1 MEHLRGFIFC
11 ICFFILAAMS
21 GSVEA
26 SKQFKVGD
34 HIGWQQ
40 PGANNTEVYTQW
52 ATSKRFHVGDSL
64 SFEYQND
71 SVLVVE
77 KWDYYHCNINKPIS
91 SFDDGNTVI
100 NLDRPGLFYFI
111 SGVPDHCK
119 KSQKIM
125 IQVMG
130 LHQRAE
136 SSPGIPNTP
145 EVGLA
150 PGPHPSSSGIVVTVT
165 LTSVFL
171 ALILTVVTMV

>member
-1 MEHLRGFIFC
+1 MN
-11 ICFFILAAMS
+11 

-26 SKQFKVGD
+26 SKHFRVGD

-40 PGANNTEVYTQW
+40 PSTNKTAIYSQW

-77 KWDYYHCNINKPIS
+77 KWDYYHCNTNKPIS
-91 SFDDGNTVI
+91 SFNNGKTVF

-111 SGVPDHCK
+111 SGAPDHCK
-119 KSQKIM
+119 RGQKLL
-125 IQVMG
+125 IQVMS
-130 LHQRAE
+130 LHPRAE
-136 SSPGIPNTP
+136 SPPSIANPP

-150 PGPHPSSSGIVVTVT
+150 PGPHPSSGLVVTMT
-165 LTSVFL
+165 LSSVFV
-171 ALILTVVTMV
+171 ALIVTVVTLVLKEQGRDSGQSSDENEGP

>member
-1 MEHLRGFIFC
+1 MLSYRN
-11 ICFFILAAMS
+11 ILSTAA
-21 GSVEA
+21 
-26 SKQFKVGD
+26 
-34 HIGWQQ
+34 
-40 PGANNTEVYTQW
+40 
-52 ATSKRFHVGDSL
+52 
-64 SFEYQND
+64 FEYRND

-77 KWDYYHCNINKPIS
+77 KWDYYHCNTNKPIY

-119 KSQKIM
+119 KSQKLM

-136 SSPGIPNTP
+136 SPPGIASTP

-150 PGPHPSSSGIVVTVT
+150 PGPHPTSSGIVVTVT
-165 LTSVFL
+165 LTSSVFL
-171 ALILTVVTMV
+171 ALILTVVTTV